1 MTAAPTAA
9 TSLPMY
15 SGAFGTVQPLGID
28 RSNYIALHSDN
39 PAAAALFA
47 VEHMGF
53 YLVHVDAEGRHY
65 LAAHG
70 LDPYSL
76 VYTPG
81 EHGRDRSYFI
91 SAQKRRRSLLGRAA
105 AGRARDRFVT
115 CREIADVAAWTGIA
129 IQESKWTDD

>member
-1 MTAAPTAA
+1 MTTAPIAA

-15 SGAFGTVQPLGID
+15 LGAFGAVQPLGID

-81 EHGRDRSYFI
+81 EQGRVDHISYLLK
-91 SAQKRRRSLLGRAA
+91 SADDLSSAAARAA
-105 AGRARDRFVT
+105 ARSRSCARRLGLDRGGRSSQ
-115 CREIADVAAWTGIA
+115 AAC
-129 IQESKWTDD
+129 